1 MLNYNLVQYA
11 LYIKLYIFDNT
22 TSILVSWYRTVGG
35 FFNIK
40 FRFSKENVKIS
51 LQNGVEWIWPKCIN
65 WNYFFAHFIDTVC
78 KTKEFQCLNGGCI
91 PAAYVCD
98 TEKDCQDGSDEI
110 DCQSGEKLWTPLN
123 GINWSTYNWNLF

>member
-51 LQNGVEWIWPKCIN
+51 LQMAEWNEYGQNASI
-65 WNYFFAHFIDTVC
+65 
-78 KTKEFQCLNGGCI
+78 
-91 PAAYVCD
+91 
-98 TEKDCQDGSDEI
+98 EI
-110 DCQSGEKLWTPLN
+110 ISLL
-123 GINWSTYNWNLF
+123 IL